1 LHTIVECN
9 RSEVVI
15 ASIIPF
21 AAANFRVAITAANA
35 ASRPGSIPGDLEVA
49 LASGARP
56 TSTSSWASPTHS
68 MVPVE
73 R

>member
-1 LHTIVECN
+1 
-9 RSEVVI
+9 VVI

-35 ASRPGSIPGDLEVA
+35 ASRLGSIPGDLEVA
-49 LASGARP
+49 LASGPRP
-56 TSTSSWASPTHS
+56 TSSWASPTHS